1 MTGHAIA
8 VDGLALLVAA
18 TGFHLAFRQRL
29 VRHLWSIARR
39 QADTDALC
47 EPTPPTDDQDPVH
60 YALMISGTMIMAF
73 GVIIFIA
80 TTLRGS

>member
-8 VDGLALLVAA
+8 VDAVALLVAA

-29 VRHLWSIARR
+29 VRRLWSIMGR
-39 QADTDALC
+39 QTGAAESR
-47 EPTPPTDDQDPVH
+47 EPNAATDDQDPVH
-60 YALMISGTMIMAF
+60 YALIISGAMIMAF
-73 GVIIFIA
+73 GVIIFMA